1 MTAMTE
7 TPGNG
12 TIDFFGDEAIRIE
25 VEKLWAEVFSASN
38 DVLKQAGIYGYY
50 CMDFPR
56 PNIHDMLNSLSIVS
70 EKLKFVID
78 LFESGGVEYDV
89 VRMAL
94 NARKQVL
101 NLEFVAA
108 SLKAGNKDDFDAAV
122 TQLRAQAVI

>member
-1 MTAMTE
+1 MTDNTQA
-7 TPGNG
+7 PGNG
-12 TIDFFGDEAIRIE
+12 TIDFFGDDMIRQE
-25 VEKLWAEVFSASN
+25 VEKLWADVFSASN

-78 LFESGGVEYDV
+78 LFESGGVEYGV

-101 NLEFVAA
+101 NLELVAA
-108 SLKAGNKDDFDAAV
+108 SLKERNKDDFDAAV
-122 TQLRAQAVI
+122 EQLKRQAVI